1 MSYTQ
6 ADYDILLERLRRE
19 SDERYRVFNESL
31 IPGTERTY
39 GVRAPALRK
48 IAKELLQGDWRAFLS
63 LVRAGSHEER
73 LLQGMVCAGAKCS
86 LDEKLTLLHTFL
98 PRINNW
104 AVCDTTAGA
113 CKWKE
118 ADLPAVWDFFAPCL
132 QSQQEFEVRFAVVQL
147 MDYFWR
153 AEWIDRSLA
162 AYRHRPAPGL
172 LCHHG
177 PGLGIER
184 LFCQQRAKTLPLLE
198 QGVFPAA
205 VHNKAIQKCR
215 ESYRVSA
222 EDKAY
227 LNTLKKK

>member
-1 MSYTQ
+1 MRH
-6 ADYDILLERLRRE
+6 DCR
-19 SDERYRVFNESL
+19 SL
-31 IPGTERTY
+31 QVE
-39 GVRAPALRK
+39 
-48 IAKELLQGDWRAFLS
+48 
-63 LVRAGSHEER
+63 GSR
-73 LLQGMVCAGAKCS
+73 SARCM
-86 LDEKLTLLHTFL
+86 
-98 PRINNW
+98 
-104 AVCDTTAGA
+104 
-113 CKWKE
+113 
-118 ADLPAVWDFFAPCL
+118 DFFAPCL

-162 AYRHRPAPGL
+162 AYRTVQHQGYYVTMALAWGL
-172 LCHHG
+172 SV
-177 PGLGIER
+177 
-184 LFCQQRAKTLPLLE
+184 FFVKQRAKTLPLLE

>member
-147 MDYFWR
+147 NGSTVPWLLTAPSSTR
-153 AEWIDRSLA
+153 ATMSPW
-162 AYRHRPAPGL
+162 PWPG
-172 LCHHG
+172 
-177 PGLGIER
+177 
-184 LFCQQRAKTLPLLE
+184 
-198 QGVFPAA
+198 
-205 VHNKAIQKCR
+205 
-215 ESYRVSA
+215 
-222 EDKAY
+222 D
-227 LNTLKKK
+227 

>member
-1 MSYTQ
+1 M
-6 ADYDILLERLRRE
+6 E
-19 SDERYRVFNESL
+19 
-31 IPGTERTY
+31 
-39 GVRAPALRK
+39 
-48 IAKELLQGDWRAFLS
+48 
-63 LVRAGSHEER
+63 GSR
-73 LLQGMVCAGAKCS
+73 SARCMG
-86 LDEKLTLLHTFL
+86 
-98 PRINNW
+98 
-104 AVCDTTAGA
+104 
-113 CKWKE
+113 
-118 ADLPAVWDFFAPCL
+118 FFSPPCL

-162 AYRHRPAPGL
+162 ATAPSSTRATMS
-172 LCHHG
+172 
-177 PGLGIER
+177 PWPWPGIER
-184 LFCQQRAKTLPLLE
+184 LFVKQRAKTLPLLE

>member
-48 IAKELLQGDWRAFLS
+48 SATELLQGDWRAFLS

-162 AYRHRPAPGL
+162 AYRTVQHQGYYVTMALAWGL
-172 LCHHG
+172 SV
-177 PGLGIER
+177 
-184 LFCQQRAKTLPLLE
+184 FFVKQRAKTLPLLE